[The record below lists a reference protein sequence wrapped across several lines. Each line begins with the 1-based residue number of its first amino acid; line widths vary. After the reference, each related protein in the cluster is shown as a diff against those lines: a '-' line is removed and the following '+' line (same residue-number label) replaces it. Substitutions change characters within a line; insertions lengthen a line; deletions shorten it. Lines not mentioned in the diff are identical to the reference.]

1 MIQKKENYDNVD
13 VILKK
18 IRIQNKLDFY
28 LSSKSIYVKED
39 IQEILEYFI
48 VSLYNLGKEDV
59 KYLNGIDIVQSTI
72 NKLNSNSNFDMCID
86 NMLWRLWEEVNE
98 NNSRS

>member
-1 MIQKKENYDNVD
+1 MIYSGGSIGKAENMIQKKENYDNVD

-39 IQEILEYFI
+39 IQEILEYFSSPS
-48 VSLYNLGKEDV
+48 VCACVARHS
-59 KYLNGIDIVQSTI
+59 
-72 NKLNSNSNFDMCID
+72 
-86 NMLWRLWEEVNE
+86 
-98 NNSRS
+98 